1 MGQGLVRARRRWPIY
16 LRDALLCFSPEA
28 FRLTFGATGLFPK
41 PVGPTLQGFLL
52 GRMGLRVVV
61 FVPVVRHGNT
71 PQREQQVQ

>member
-1 MGQGLVRARRRWPIY
+1 MVQGLVRARRRWPIY
-16 LRDALLCFSPEA
+16 LRDPLLCFPPEP
-28 FRLTFGATGLFPK
+28 FGLTFGATGLFPK

-71 PQREQQVQ
+71 PQREQEVQ